1 MALRCVSNLRVV
13 ASLCL
18 HSTAT
23 WQPSHRTVR
32 IAGPLRSLSTAR
44 PALSARKFTD
54 KHEWVTVENG
64 IGTVGIS
71 NYAQEALGDVVYCGL
86 PEIGTKLNQLDE
98 FGALESVKAASELY
112 SPLTG
117 EITDVNKALADNP
130 GLVNKSCYGEG
141 WLIKMALDNPAEVDE
156 LMDEEAYEKFLK
168 SIED

>member
-1 MALRCVSNLRVV
+1 MAWRCAAKLRAAA

-18 HSTAT
+18 HSAY
-23 WQPSHRTVR
+23 RTVQVAR
-32 IAGPLRSLSTAR
+32 LPRSLSTA
-44 PALSARKFTD
+44 AAVLSARKFTD

-117 EITDVNKALADNP
+117 EVTDTNKALADNP